1 MKWLRLSQDGNK
13 LCALLNVVIT
23 LWFQEK
29 YGKFLFRF
37 VTSHK
42 VLWCMELTGGKIY
55 DDFARKRVPIKNGKK
70 KKSLPRFPVML
81 YMKSGNCWNGFS
93 NFSRVKFI

>member
-1 MKWLRLSQDGNK
+1 
-13 LCALLNVVIT
+13 
-23 LWFQEK
+23 
-29 YGKFLFRF
+29 
-37 VTSHK
+37 
-42 VLWCMELTGGKIY
+42 MELTGGKIY

>member
-70 KKSLPRFPVML
+70 KKISAEVSSDALHEVWKL
-81 YMKSGNCWNGFS
+81 LEW
-93 NFSRVKFI
+93 IQ